1 MTVCERLRERF
12 GTEGFSTSAFQDNS
26 RVHVP
31 AGRLLAVLEFLKS
44 ECGFDM
50 LVDVTAIDLL
60 EYPDATDRFQVV
72 YALLNTTDGSRVFVK
87 VPLNEPELSLPSA
100 VPLWKSADW
109 LEREVY
115 DMFGIEFTG
124 HPNLRRILMPEGFTA
139 WPLRKDYPLKGRG
152 ERHDFPVLT
161 RAES

>member
-12 GTEGFSTSAFQDNS
+12 GTEGFSASAFQDNS

-72 YALLNTTDGSRVFVK
+72 YALLNTAEGIRLF
-87 VPLNEPELSLPSA
+87 
-100 VPLWKSADW
+100 SADIVK
-109 LEREVY
+109 LEQL
-115 DMFGIEFTG
+115 I
-124 HPNLRRILMPEGFTA
+124 A
-139 WPLRKDYPLKGRG
+139 QKRG
-152 ERHDFPVLT
+152 
-161 RAES
+161 